1 MDSLH
6 HSKLAKHCKASGRN
20 TARKPAWKYGTKRL
34 EGQSDPKLSWP
45 RCTSYD
51 RNDTIHLI
59 SDLICAYIILHLT
72 STKWLSHICTAR
84 QQRSLRV
91 SRGKTEQ
98 VSLKTQ
104 DDPSRDSLKQV
115 KRTVETLDASGIVP
129 SAGPGPLDSLLAL
142 LLQPRRTLW
151 LWWTLLDIFS
161 GDPGILTISWW
172 WITIR
177 NGTPLLINQG
187 ASMNLGST

>member
-1 MDSLH
+1 MEPKDLKGKAIQNCPGLGALH
-6 HSKLAKHCKASGRN
+6 MIEMIQYISS
-20 TARKPAWKYGTKRL
+20 
-34 EGQSDPKLSWP
+34 Q
-45 RCTSYD
+45 TSYVL
-51 RNDTIHLI
+51 T
-59 SDLICAYIILHLT
+59 SSYIILHLT